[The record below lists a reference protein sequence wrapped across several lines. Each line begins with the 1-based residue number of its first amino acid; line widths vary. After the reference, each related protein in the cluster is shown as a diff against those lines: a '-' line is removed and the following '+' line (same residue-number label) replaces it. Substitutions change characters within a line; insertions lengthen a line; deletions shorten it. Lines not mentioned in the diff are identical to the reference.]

1 MLASWVS
8 EEVKDV
14 DLGDKRLNERMG
26 QILDQLQSSYRE
38 YPCGLLRVCRDGGGL
53 SFLRQRESIV

>member
-26 QILDQLQSSYRE
+26 QILDQLGSHPTASIVPPE
-38 YPCGLLRVCRDGGGL
+38 YRVCETE
-53 SFLRQRESIV
+53 Q